1 MTTAA
6 LAPRP
11 APSVARPAPFL
22 RRCQKLAAVTL
33 ALAAFSIP
41 VTGTGSALAAEHAP
55 AHVKVAAVADS
66 LVGLVATGK
75 NDV

>member
-11 APSVARPAPFL
+11 DHSVAGRAPFL
-22 RRCQKLAAVTL
+22 RRGQKLAATALV
-33 ALAAFSIP
+33 LAAFTIP

-55 AHVKVAAVADS
+55 AHVKVAAVTDS

>member
-6 LAPRP
+6 F
-11 APSVARPAPFL
+11 APSPVPFVVRRAPL
-22 RRCQKLAAVTL
+22 RRRGQKLAATALV
-33 ALAAFSIP
+33 LAAFSIP

-55 AHVKVAAVADS
+55 AHVKVAAVTDS
-66 LVGLVATGK
+66 LVGVVAGGK

>member
-11 APSVARPAPFL
+11 APTVTRRAPFL
-22 RRCQKLAAVTL
+22 RRGRKVAAAALV
-33 ALAAFSIP
+33 LAAFTIP

-55 AHVKVAAVADS
+55 AHVKVAAVTDS
-66 LVGLVATGK
+66 VVGLVPAGK